1 MFIKSITLHN
11 FRCFSDLHIEFKNRL
26 TVIVGNNGAGKS
38 TILEAASIAAGTL
51 TSAMDGLTN
60 YSIKKD
66 DAHYKYYDLGST
78 VDVQPQFPVEIT
90 ASGEIDNKN
99 ISWTRNLNSL
109 KGRGSLAAAKDLTSI
124 AAQYQARMRNGDST
138 LNLPIISYYGTG
150 RLWAQHKEKKNDTFD
165 KNNRSNGYIDSL
177 DGASNDKMM
186 KKWFK
191 KMTIQQ
197 YQKEETIPEFEAV
210 QIALQQAFS
219 LITGYSNVKLQ
230 YNLDTDEIDILYFD
244 HDKKHIRIPLSQLSD
259 GYKCTIS
266 LIADIAYRM
275 AILNPQLLN
284 NVLTETNGIV
294 LIDEI
299 ELHLHPIW
307 QKRILNVLMSIF
319 PKVQFIVS
327 TNAPEI
333 INSVKSDS
341 IIYLK

>member
-1 MFIKSITLHN
+1 MFINSITLHN

-26 TVIVGNNGAGKS
+26 TVIVGNNGVGKS
-38 TILEAASIAAGTL
+38 TILEAATIAAGTL
-51 TSAMDGLTN
+51 TYAMDRLTN
-60 YSIKKD
+60 YSIKKG
-66 DAHYKYYDLGST
+66 DAHYKYYDLGNT

-90 ASGEIDNKN
+90 ASGEIENKN
-99 ISWTRNLNSL
+99 ISWTRCLNSL

-124 AAQYQARMRNGDST
+124 AAQYQTRMRNGDTT
-138 LNLPIISYYGTG
+138 LKLPIISFYGTG
-150 RLWAQHKEKKNDTFD
+150 RSWVQHNEKKKDNFG

-177 DGASNDKMM
+177 DGASNDKMI

-197 YQKEETIPEFEAV
+197 YQKGETIPEFEAV
-210 QIALQQAFS
+210 QIALQQTFS
-219 LITGYSNVKLQ
+219 LITGDANVKLKF
-230 YNLDTDEIDILYFD
+230 NLDTDEIDILYSD

-259 GYKCTIS
+259 GYRCTIS

-275 AILNPQLLN
+275 AVLNPQLLN
-284 NVLTETNGIV
+284 NVLVETNGIV

-327 TNAPEI
+327 THAPEI